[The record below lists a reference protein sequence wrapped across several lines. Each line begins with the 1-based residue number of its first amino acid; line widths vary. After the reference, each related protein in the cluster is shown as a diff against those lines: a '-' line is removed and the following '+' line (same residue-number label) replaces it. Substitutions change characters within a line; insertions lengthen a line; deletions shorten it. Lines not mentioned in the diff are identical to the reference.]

1 VETSLAI
8 AEYVTFFFPKAEILE
23 NALLEN
29 FSPQFPS
36 SFLAFSTRE
45 GKFFSSQRK
54 TSPRSLKSE
63 VLHKFDPGKFW
74 SEQTKKPKE
83 ITQNFLGTAHN
94 TKRIKV
100 HTSRDVRGTC
110 DI

>member
-8 AEYVTFFFPKAEILE
+8 AEYVAFFCPKAEIPE

-29 FSPQFPS
+29 FSLQFPS

-63 VLHKFDPGKFW
+63 FLHKFDRVNSGLNRRKSPKKLPKIFW
-74 SEQTKKPKE
+74 GQRTIKE
-83 ITQNFLGTAHN
+83 
-94 TKRIKV
+94 
-100 HTSRDVRGTC
+100 
-110 DI
+110 